1 MKGPHGKDMEKA
13 ESVLREYLAKKGKI
27 EVHFKGKGFDYV
39 KTLDDTNTR
48 KWFKLFIQAYLRG
61 QISYE
66 QVATLH
72 FKLAW
77 QGLQVTN
84 LVKRSG
90 KAYAFFVASGLIDDL
105 VDR

>member
-1 MKGPHGKDMEKA
+1 MEKV

-27 EVHFKGKGFDYV
+27 EVHFKGKGFDYI

-48 KWFKLFIQAYLRG
+48 KWFKLFIQAYLQG

-66 QVATLH
+66 QVAALH
-72 FKLAW
+72 FKLAF

-84 LVKRSG
+84 FVKQSG

-105 VDR
+105 VHR